1 MRDDDLVFK
10 ALADPTR
17 RLILQELAVRD
28 SQSLF
33 QLVVRLIDTYQLS
46 ITRQGVSK
54 HLALLEST
62 GLLETHWRGKTKLH
76 SFNRAPLH
84 NVVGAWI
91 DRVTSMGDGGE
102 EP

>member
-1 MRDDDLVFK
+1 MLEDDLVFK

-33 QLVVRLIDTYQLS
+33 QLVVRLIDAHHRS

-54 HLALLEST
+54 HLALLESA
-62 GLLETHWRGKTKLH
+62 GLLETHWHGKTKMH
-76 SFNRAPLH
+76 SLNRAPLRK
-84 NVVGAWI
+84 VLGAWI
-91 DRVTSMGDGGE
+91 DRVSTMGGGGE
-102 EP
+102 DS